1 MEAQRIRDGVKLMQ
15 EGDKAS
21 SKGLFRKPD
30 WDVAAGC
37 YERAATS
44 FKIAKSYDQAVQ
56 AYAKTSEAFFKAGAN
71 HLAGKAMESAALIL
85 TQNLGQPQRA
95 AEAYQQASDLFMTQ
109 GSIDRAA
116 EQLEK
121 AGRAMET
128 TDINA
133 AIEMYSAACALY
145 EQEDRGRFAIDVFKK
160 AISLLIKSKKYEK
173 AIDMLQRQTVILQKM
188 TSRSHL
194 HKANL
199 SILIIILAIGDE
211 VEAGKQF
218 HIMCSDSGFSQSE
231 EADICQALLQAY
243 EEGDQELMEQTVRR
257 QHVSF
262 LDNEVARLARTLTVP
277 GEVLSSGLSGTS
289 SVTSSKLYGSAIPS
303 SHSTGR
309 PAVTTQ
315 PQRPAN
321 GQNHSSS
328 GGHIPP
334 QPMSPAQVRAELYS
348 RPPPRQQ
355 PQPQPQPQPQEM
367 EKVNSKGLEK
377 EFAELRVQPGPK
389 PVAPASASASGPAPA
404 PVAQTTED
412 DEDDEYDGLR

>member
-1 MEAQRIRDGVKLMQ
+1 MEAQRIRDGVKFMQ

-133 AIEMYSAACALY
+133 AIEMYSAACTLY

-173 AIDMLQRQTVILQKM
+173 AIDMLQRQSVILQKM
-188 TSRSHL
+188 VSRSHL

-199 SILIIILAIGDE
+199 SILILILAIGDE

-231 EADICQALLQAY
+231 EAEICQALLQAY

-257 QHVSF
+257 QHVNF

-289 SVTSSKLYGSAIPS
+289 SVTSSKLYGSTNGPP
-303 SHSTGR
+303 SHSAVRGN
-309 PAVTTQ
+309 PAAANQ
-315 PQRPAN
+315 SQRPTN
-321 GQNHSSS
+321 GASSHSSS

-355 PQPQPQPQPQEM
+355 PQTQPQQPQEV
-367 EKVNSKGLEK
+367 EKDNTRGVE
-377 EFAELRVQPGPK
+377 EDFAELRVQPGPK
-389 PVAPASASASGPAPA
+389 PVAHVPAPAPA